1 MKLLF
6 DQNLSRRLVA
16 RLSTVFP
23 DSTHVVYE
31 QLESSDDEVVWKFAK
46 INGYT
51 IVSKDSDFRQLSFLH
66 GQPPKTIWLRIGNSP
81 TSRAADLLKENVDFI
96 AAFIDDVESALL
108 VLPSIN

>member
-23 DSTHVVYE
+23 HSTQVVYE

-46 INGYT
+46 ING
-51 IVSKDSDFRQLSFLH
+51 
-66 GQPPKTIWLRIGNSP
+66 
-81 TSRAADLLKENVDFI
+81 
-96 AAFIDDVESALL
+96 
-108 VLPSIN
+108 